1 MAVIDLANGPAE
13 AFGPLKTVVE
23 SISVFYTKYQVLFSR
38 PVQGL
43 PLTVSSQG
51 AFDVENKIEILCSRI
66 IRLVELFGR
75 PASDEEEK
83 KRREGLIKYAS
94 RLRSDRMLK
103 PS

>member
-94 RLRSDRMLK
+94 RLCSDRMLK